1 MVAVKA
7 PKKRSQKPPRRTST
21 VRLRELPDGTA
32 EVTIKLYGTCLTKLP
47 NGNFSM
53 RTEEI
58 RPGIKLEV
66 APTVWAQMVVR
77 ASVTAELPPHE
88 RRRADGILQEAADQ
102 VITPS

>member
-1 MVAVKA
+1 MKA
-7 PKKRSQKPPRRTST
+7 PKKPRTPKRQTSS

-32 EVTIKLYGTCLTKLP
+32 EVTIKLYSKCLYRLQ
-47 NGNFSM
+47 NGNFSL

-58 RPGIKLEV
+58 RPDIKLEV

-88 RRRADGILQEAADQ
+88 RQRADGLLQEAADQ
-102 VITPS
+102 IITPT

>member
-1 MVAVKA
+1 VTAVKA
-7 PKKRSQKPPRRTST
+7 PRKLQKPKRSSA

-32 EVTIKLYGTCLTKLP
+32 EVTIKLYGTCLRKLP

-66 APTVWAQMVVR
+66 APSVWAQMVVR

-88 RRRADGILQEAADQ
+88 RKRADGLLQEAADQ
-102 VITPS
+102 VITPT